1 MSDYSYQI
9 HTANKV
15 FKDAISIFNKA
26 AVLAACPGSGKT
38 TISQIVISRYLKKYL
53 NANVLVLTHGQNIL
67 KNQYLDSLE
76 NPNVPIDFTFGDFH
90 SNAQVMVG
98 LPHSIAHYPVQKVD
112 LLVVD
117 ECHEYYLKPMVQN
130 IIKMLKPRHQVL
142 LTGSPSEF
150 NLLKSQGEKYAITY
164 IAGDDLVS
172 NNVFSGV
179 FMDVVPVRY
188 KKNST
193 QTIEQMYNY
202 AKSEGRDLSKI
213 MVAVKTINE
222 ANNVTY
228 YLRSIGRKVALS
240 TSKNDRNN
248 TMVKDFKDG
257 KYDTLVVVM
266 RGILGFSDNNITGLF
281 DMRCSKSVDISNQ
294 LFARVLRKHPDNI
307 KKFYYRC
314 GVKSKDFNEQI
325 LMLHKVKFMMRRDIF
340 VGYNGSNLRVRVV

>member
-1 MSDYSYQI
+1 MSDYSYQFK
-9 HTANKV
+9 TAKKI
-15 FKDAISIFNKA
+15 FQDALNGSNKA

-38 TISQIVISRYLKKYL
+38 TISQIVISRYIKKYP

-76 NPNVPIDFTFGDFH
+76 APHVPIDFTFGDFK

-98 LPHSIAHYPVQKVD
+98 LPHSINHYPLQKVD

-117 ECHEYYLKPMVQN
+117 ECHEYYLKPMVQD
-130 IIKMLKPRHQVL
+130 IIRRLKPRHQVL

-150 NLLKSQGEKYAITY
+150 NYLKSQGEKYAITY
-164 IAGDDLVS
+164 IAGNDLLS

-188 KKNST
+188 KKNSG
-193 QTIEQMYNY
+193 QTIQEMYSHAQKKGKN
-202 AKSEGRDLSKI
+202 LSKI
-213 MVAVKTINE
+213 MVAVKTISE
-222 ANNVTY
+222 ANNVAY

-240 TSKNDRNN
+240 TSKNDRKN
-248 TMVKDFKDG
+248 TMVKDFKKG

-281 DMRCSKSVDISNQ
+281 DMRCSEDVDISNQ
-294 LFARVLRKHPDNI
+294 LFARVLRKHPNKI

-314 GVKSKDFNEQI
+314 GEKQKDFSDQA
-325 LMLHKVKFMMRRDIF
+325 LMLIKIKGMMRRDIF
-340 VGYNGSNLRVRVV
+340 VGYNGNNLRVRLK